1 MMEGVVRTMMVMV
14 TVVMVTVM
22 VVSME
27 MGVVLEMVVKLEKV
41 IEVLMETVTTAMKTV
56 MMMMKTEKV
65 SRRNSLTTSDPFVV
79 VVLSLSFIASI
90 FFLHI
95 AAKLVRVFTK

>member
-1 MMEGVVRTMMVMV
+1 
-14 TVVMVTVM
+14 
-22 VVSME
+22 
-27 MGVVLEMVVKLEKV
+27 
-41 IEVLMETVTTAMKTV
+41 MKA
-56 MMMMKTEKV
+56 MMMRVKMMDAV
-65 SRRNSLTTSDPFVV
+65 SERNSLTTSDPFVV

>member
-1 MMEGVVRTMMVMV
+1 MV
-14 TVVMVTVM
+14 VVMLVVT
-22 VVSME
+22 
-27 MGVVLEMVVKLEKV
+27 
-41 IEVLMETVTTAMKTV
+41 MKT
-56 MMMMKTEKV
+56 KKV
-65 SRRNSLTTSDPFVV
+65 SKRNSLTTSDPFVV

>member
-1 MMEGVVRTMMVMV
+1 MKVVVQVRHGVDTGRMRMDWGIKQCFMFVSKSRLEIRWNDKMGNEGDKHGR
-14 TVVMVTVM
+14 
-22 VVSME
+22 E
-27 MGVVLEMVVKLEKV
+27 
-41 IEVLMETVTTAMKTV
+41 
-56 MMMMKTEKV
+56 
-65 SRRNSLTTSDPFVV
+65 LTHSDPFVV

>member
-1 MMEGVVRTMMVMV
+1 
-14 TVVMVTVM
+14 
-22 VVSME
+22 
-27 MGVVLEMVVKLEKV
+27 VVLEMVVMLETV
-41 IEVLMETVTTAMKTV
+41 IEVLMETVTTAMKTM

-65 SRRNSLTTSDPFVV
+65 SKRNSLTTSDPFVV

>member
-1 MMEGVVRTMMVMV
+1 
-14 TVVMVTVM
+14 MVTVM

-27 MGVVLEMVVKLEKV
+27 MGVVLEMVVMLETV
-41 IEVLMETVTTAMKTV
+41 TEVLMETVTTAMKT
-56 MMMMKTEKV
+56 MMMVMKTKKV